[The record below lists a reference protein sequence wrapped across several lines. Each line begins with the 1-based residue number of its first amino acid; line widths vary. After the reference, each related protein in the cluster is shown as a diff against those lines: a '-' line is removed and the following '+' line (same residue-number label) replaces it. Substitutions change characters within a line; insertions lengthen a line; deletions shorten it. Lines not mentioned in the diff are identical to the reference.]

1 MGSCA
6 TSRKSISIIGK
17 TTLNIQFFITQKV
30 KVLIRNNPF
39 NNITFTDF
47 NQQLI
52 SFINTLQNTSNV
64 ENDTIINFLKC
75 FKLKELDEKMF
86 IDIIKLSLNKLSLI
100 IPKNNLFTVIC
111 YMLYFVLCRESNE
124 NKLERKK
131 FLLNL
136 FKNSNNQK
144 ASFSL
149 SKISFLIMN
158 ILIFISFIFLYYC
171 LGPAILEVHF
181 NFNNENIKSIYID
194 KITCKSIK
202 PNSFNK
208 KIYSKIKEMNHNF
221 DRIKFIETSLKY
233 IFQPLK
239 NYYDL
244 NNSTSSLV
252 EPKDNEI
259 DEIIKRLD
267 YFFVCENLLEV
278 FLKMKIKEY

>member
-52 SFINTLQNTSNV
+52 SFINTIQNTSNI

-136 FKNSNNQK
+136 FKNSNNKK
-144 ASFSL
+144 AGFSL

-171 LGPAILEVHF
+171 LGPAILEIRF
-181 NFNNENIKSIYID
+181 NFNNENIK
-194 KITCKSIK
+194 
-202 PNSFNK
+202 
-208 KIYSKIKEMNHNF
+208 
-221 DRIKFIETSLKY
+221 
-233 IFQPLK
+233 
-239 NYYDL
+239 
-244 NNSTSSLV
+244 
-252 EPKDNEI
+252 
-259 DEIIKRLD
+259 
-267 YFFVCENLLEV
+267 
-278 FLKMKIKEY
+278 